1 MADLFFFGCEVA
13 DLLAKEGTDQ
23 IKRIREYAQRPFFV
37 NHAVMYDWMG
47 WGVDRLC
54 PPFAVD
60 TTDGTTPL

>member
-1 MADLFFFGCEVA
+1 MA

-23 IKRIREYAQRPFFV
+23 LKRIREYAQRPFFV

-54 PPFAVD
+54 PSFAVD